1 VENGID
7 TSGIKEMLLQET
19 LNRLDVP
26 KLRKDTSKKEN
37 LLWLQRNLLINN
49 GANQLANQAM
59 KLINEILKEKS

>member
-1 VENGID
+1 MENGID

-59 KLINEILKEKS
+59 KLISEILKEKS

>member
-1 VENGID
+1 
-7 TSGIKEMLLQET
+7 MLLQET